1 MTNKSLT
8 GKRVVD
14 EIMKCG
20 ITHIVW
26 LPDSDAQFMYD
37 AMSSQPGLTLVP
49 MCREGEGIAIAA
61 GLIIAGKKA
70 MVLHQNTGFFESGD
84 SVRDLA
90 LDLQLPLLLMLGY
103 VGWQRDVPMT
113 NSAGVY
119 LEPILDAWGI
129 KHYLLETDDDVE
141 KISMAYKETNETK
154 RPVAVLITKEYQ
166 SECKSQTGKVAVRG
180 TTMDCIEAEKVISR
194 HRHGAIVITAQTADH
209 EWPQISSDPDLDIAG
224 IHCMGKASSLGLGLA
239 LALPGKKVIVLDADG
254 ALLMNLGSLVTI
266 ANMAPTNLIH
276 FVMENGI
283 YRTTGGQP
291 IPGAGK
297 FSFSGLAKDAGYH
310 HVYEFDN
317 LEDLENSIE
326 TIMKE
331 TGPTFVCLKVPP
343 LIERSLFPRRIRS
356 DAMSLS
362 SQLRKALLGVPK
374 M

>member
-154 RPVAVLITKEYQ
+154 RPVAVLITKEHQ
-166 SECKSQTGKVAVRG
+166 SECKPQTGRVAVRG
-180 TTMDCIEAEKVISR
+180 TMMDCIEAEKVISR